1 MKKLV
6 LLSLFCVFL
15 YSKPTISVSIAPQ
28 AFFIEKIA
36 NDTLNIN
43 VLMPQNVDEHLFE
56 LKPTTMRELEKSDI
70 YFTIGLEFEKIFNE
84 KFRQNFPKL
93 HFVNSQEN
101 ISLMAMKEPDS
112 QKDENSQKNSLDI
125 HTWLDPV
132 LVQTMAVTMFKAL
145 SEQYPQHKELYEK
158 NLNAFLAE
166 LDSLNLQISS
176 KFDTIKNR
184 KFIVYHPSWGYFA
197 RRYGLEQ
204 IPVEIEGKEPKPK
217 ELKKLIQEAKK
228 ENIKV
233 IFVQPGFPENAAKAL
248 SKELKARIVVI
259 NHLARAWES
268 ELLKS
273 VDELAKNLQ

>member
-15 YSKPTISVSIAPQ
+15 YSKPTISVSVAPQ

-197 RRYGLEQ
+197 RRYDLEQ

>member
-36 NDTLNIN
+36 NNTLNIN

-197 RRYGLEQ
+197 RRYDLEQ

>member
-101 ISLMAMKEPDS
+101 ISLMAMKELDS

-197 RRYGLEQ
+197 RRYDLEQ

-248 SKELKARIVVI
+248 SKELKARIVAI

>member
-132 LVQTMAVTMFKAL
+132 LVQTMAVTMFKVL

>member
-145 SEQYPQHKELYEK
+145 SKQYPQHKELYEK